1 MKDGEDR
8 VVRTTSRRLPLT
20 CGRFSGFITKAP
32 IGTVRWRLSI
42 FPCDKPH
49 GSMQEAS
56 KLWSAQD
63 VLRCA
68 VPDALP
74 GFSSGQARLSCL
86 FLNHSFRQI
95 VRLVRVL
102 LRSLPL
108 FDGSGL
114 FIGEIAIFGVD
125 RAWKMPYFCKKFS
138 TYMIREETIPKTQ
151 LPATKEPTKE
161 MAVRSDGEMQ

>member
-1 MKDGEDR
+1 M
-8 VVRTTSRRLPLT
+8 
-20 CGRFSGFITKAP
+20 
-32 IGTVRWRLSI
+32 
-42 FPCDKPH
+42 
-49 GSMQEAS
+49 
-56 KLWSAQD
+56 
-63 VLRCA
+63 
-68 VPDALP
+68 
-74 GFSSGQARLSCL
+74 
-86 FLNHSFRQI
+86 
-95 VRLVRVL
+95 RVL

-138 TYMIREETIPKTQ
+138 TYMIREETITKTQ